1 MWTGNVCYNHH
12 KQKIM
17 KTVRTNC
24 IEAIVDARGK
34 VVNYRMTFPIPREY
48 ANEIHES
55 FSCVQ
60 SRLNFINGR
69 AFVELFDKDFE
80 ALWAYK
86 CRIQMIVADTK
97 IRILSIKRDN
107 AMMEYTHYLKTIHQ

>member
-1 MWTGNVCYNHH
+1 
-12 KQKIM
+12 M
-17 KTVRTNC
+17 KKVRTNC

-34 VVNYRMTFPIPREY
+34 VVNYRMTFPIPRDY
-48 ANEIHES
+48 AYEIHES

-60 SRLNFINGR
+60 SKLNFINGR

-86 CRIQMIVADTK
+86 SRLQMIVADTK

-107 AMMEYTHYLKTIHQ
+107 AMMEYTNYLKSLNQ